1 MQRHWI
7 FRLIRSYLATAS
19 FQQNWS
25 SSQVQTT
32 GSISC
37 AAGIVLEAGTRLR
50 GSFCAAWRGTSLRER
65 IETGSFSGVAE
76 PRGCCENYCSA
87 GGRSVPRG
95 KLSDEDVA
103 FPVRFCMTAN

>member
-7 FRLIRSYLATAS
+7 FRLIRSCLATAS
-19 FQQNWS
+19 FQHNWS

-37 AAGIVLEAGTRLR
+37 GGIVLEAGTRLR

-76 PRGCCENYCSA
+76 PRGCCETYCSA
-87 GGRSVPRG
+87 GGGSVPRG
-95 KLSDEDVA
+95 KRSDKDDA